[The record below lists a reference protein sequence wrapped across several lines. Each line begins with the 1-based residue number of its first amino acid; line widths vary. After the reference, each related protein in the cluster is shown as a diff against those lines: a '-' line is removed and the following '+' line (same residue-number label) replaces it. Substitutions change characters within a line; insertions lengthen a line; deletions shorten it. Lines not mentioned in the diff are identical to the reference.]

1 MGLPR
6 YLATEFDR
14 DWATNTIGNSMLYMF
29 AATIE
34 NPFLAE
40 KILHQTGYD
49 AKIQP
54 NIAWGLYRFR
64 WRKQNLAK
72 HKSEAPDAL
81 ERIEA
86 DLYVGLVERSPTSIV
101 PEYRKIKI
109 PRYFEA
115 SLKARNEK
123 RLENDRRMIS
133 MVDEIATLRSKVY
146 RSRTF
151 PPALRSLIF
160 ERDGHRCMNCGKH
173 REELVPL
180 GLRLEVDHVVA
191 VVDGGK
197 TTYSNGETLC
207 NECNIAKHHNKTY
220 YNLMRKVRRPVEH
233 A

>member
-6 YLATEFDR
+6 YLATEFSR
-14 DWATNTIGNSMLYMF
+14 DWATNSIDDTLLFMF

-40 KILHQTGYD
+40 KILTQTGFD

-54 NIAWGLYRFR
+54 SIAHSLYKYR
-64 WRKQNLAK
+64 WRKMTLAK
-72 HKSEAPDAL
+72 HKSHATDAL
-81 ERIEA
+81 DRVDA
-86 DLYVGLVERSPTSIV
+86 DLYVGLVERSPTSTV

-109 PRYFEA
+109 PRYFEV

-123 RLENDRRMIS
+123 RLEDDRRMIR
-133 MVDEIATLRSKVY
+133 MVDEIAILRSKVY

-151 PPALRSLIF
+151 PPALRSLII

-180 GLRLEVDHVVA
+180 GLRLEVDHIVA

-197 TTYSNGETLC
+197 TTYGNGETLC

-220 YNLMRKVRRPVEH
+220 YNLMRKVRRPAEH